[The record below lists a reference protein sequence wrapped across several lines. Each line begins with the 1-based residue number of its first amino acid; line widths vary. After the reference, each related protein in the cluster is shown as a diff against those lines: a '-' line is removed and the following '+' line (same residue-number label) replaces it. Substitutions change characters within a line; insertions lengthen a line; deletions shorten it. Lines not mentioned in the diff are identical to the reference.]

1 MLEHA
6 PGWSGSGRIFQGVTP
21 LIENENTPS
30 EDALSDN
37 PELTPEADIEQ
48 AGEQVIDEV
57 GQLREQLA
65 DAEDRALRVQA
76 EAQNMIR
83 RAERDIEN
91 ARKYALEKFSA
102 GLLPV
107 IDNLERALQ
116 AMGDADD
123 KVKPL
128 LEGVELT
135 HRSFIDVLTKF
146 DVAEV
151 DPTGS
156 AFDPE
161 LHQAMSMIETPDAP
175 PNTVVAVMQK
185 GYTLNGRLIRPA
197 MVVVSK
203 GGSPSID
210 ETA

>member
-1 MLEHA
+1 MLGHV